1 MDEQTVRL
9 IGVSAGM
16 VIISESR
23 IWAKEAIRRWHER
36 HPEHRGSTAYAL
48 GKCWRKVWSIGN
60 KTYQR
65 FLRGLGIKRS
75 ASK

>member
-1 MDEQTVRL
+1 MDEQTIRL

-23 IWAKEAIRRWHER
+23 IWTKEAIRRWHER

-48 GKCWRKVWSIGN
+48 GKQWRKLWTVSN
-60 KTYQR
+60 QFYQR
-65 FLRGLGIKRS
+65 LLRGLSVKRA